1 MADVA
6 QGTSKFE
13 PRGAVAVVTGGA
25 SGIGLALARA
35 LRTQG
40 AHVVLADINA
50 GGLQQAA
57 EHVRAVAPDEAEARV
72 VTVVTDVTDEAQV
85 RELMRQALG
94 VAGHIDLVVASA
106 GVGWGGPVDEFP
118 ASQMQAMMNINFMG
132 VYNTVQAALPAMR
145 QQRGGHFVMLSSVA
159 GKLGA
164 ARLSGYCATKW
175 AVRGFGHALRTELY
189 GTGIG
194 VTTVYPEWVDTPMVH
209 QESLTA
215 QMPNLQVK
223 LTPDQVAGEIV
234 QAVIENCRDLT
245 LTPSR
250 GIATIVELTKND
262 PDQAEDLAGQAY
274 YAQTHGEA

>member
-6 QGTSKFE
+6 TFE
-13 PRGAVAVVTGGA
+13 PRGAVAVITGGA
-25 SGIGLALARA
+25 SGIGLALART
-35 LRTQG
+35 LRARG
-40 AHVVLADINA
+40 AHLVLADVNDP
-50 GGLQQAA
+50 GLQQAA
-57 EHVRAVAPDEAEARV
+57 EQVRAVESPEADARV
-72 VTVVTDVTDEAQV
+72 VAVVTDVTDEAQV
-85 RELMRQALG
+85 RELMRQALE

-106 GVGWGGPVDEFP
+106 GVGWGGLVDEFP
-118 ASQMQAMMNINFMG
+118 SAQMQQMMNINFMG

-145 QQRGGHFVMLSSVA
+145 RQQSGHIVMLSSVA

-164 ARLSGYCATKW
+164 AMLSGYCATKW

-215 QMPNLQVK
+215 NMPNLQVK

-234 QAVIENCRDLT
+234 QAAIENRRDLT
-245 LTPSR
+245 LTPSH
-250 GIATIVELTKND
+250 GIATIVELTKNN

-274 YAQTHGEA
+274 YAQTHGQG